1 MGSSQVVETVTL
13 GLAEGAVGLS
23 PMTHT
28 RDLIP
33 SEFLDRVAELRQR
46 IIDGEIAVW
55 NVIDQGYPEFWP

>member
-1 MGSSQVVETVTL
+1 
-13 GLAEGAVGLS
+13 
-23 PMTHT
+23 MTHT

-55 NVIDQGYPEFWP
+55 NVIDQGYPEFYRP